1 MAESKARPEMTSPTE
16 SGGEELAASLARMG
30 IDGRFALTR
39 LAGGVSCDVWKVDR
53 PGAPTLVVKH
63 ALAKLRVA
71 ADWRAPPARAS
82 AEVDWFQLVETILPG
97 RAPHVVAT
105 DLDRNSFAMEY
116 LEPASHPLWKA
127 ELAAGRIDVGFAA
140 QVGGDLARIHAA
152 TAGRDDVARKF
163 DHGAQFHALRIEP
176 YLLFTAENHPDLAPR
191 IQTLADGIETARI
204 ALMQGD
210 ISPKNILMGP
220 TGPVFLDAE
229 TACYGDPAF
238 DAAFCLNHLLL
249 KCVWHPEF
257 MPAYLES
264 FHAWKKAYLQGA
276 SWEASGGLE
285 ARIAAILGVFLL
297 ARVDGKSPVE
307 YLTEAAD
314 KEFVRR
320 NARDFIARQ
329 ETSLEAMAQDWRA
342 RLKARHDQS

>member
-1 MAESKARPEMTSPTE
+1 
-16 SGGEELAASLARMG
+16 MG

-116 LEPASHPLWKA
+116 LEPASHPLWKT
-127 ELAAGRIDVGFAA
+127 ELAAGRIDVAFAGR
-140 QVGGDLARIHAA
+140 VGGDLAKIHAA
-152 TAGRDDVARKF
+152 TAGRGDIARIF
-163 DHGAQFHALRIEP
+163 DNGAQFHALRVEP
-176 YLLFTAENHPDLAPR
+176 YLLFTAGRHADLGPR
-191 IQTLADGIETARI
+191 IQAIADGIEKARI
-204 ALMQGD
+204 ALMHGD
-210 ISPKNILMGP
+210 ISPKNILVGP
-220 TGPVFLDAE
+220 HGPVFLDAE

-257 MPAYLES
+257 RPAYLES
-264 FHAWKKAYLQGA
+264 FRAWKSAYLEGA
-276 SWEASGGLE
+276 GWEDPRGLE

-307 YLTEAAD
+307 YLTAPSD
-314 KEFVRR
+314 KEFVRKM
-320 NARDFIARQ
+320 ARGFIARE
-329 ETSLEAMAQDWRA
+329 ETSLDAMARDWGA
-342 RLKARHDQS
+342 KLGAV